1 MKYLLT
7 SGLVLCLFACTPP
20 ASRETSDFQTFI
32 DNFDPSAG
40 RTSNDLDADSY
51 LDELAWF
58 DRQLAILEQFDTSRM
73 TFEENIDWQ
82 FAYSILKGR
91 KIRQSHNQRW
101 KMDPR
106 IYMRFRTI
114 ANIIGEPGDP
124 NDKLDRLKEK
134 LDLVPLQLANGERQL
149 EIYVP
154 RFQELSLFMANN
166 AIVLF
171 ENEIPS
177 FNAGLEKSYELDDM
191 VSKAREALGS
201 FIDFLENELPTK
213 PEGDFAMGK
222 NTYNQM
228 LSDEFLLDYSDETLW
243 EFGKVQF
250 AITVTELETLA
261 REIDNKKTWQELAI
275 EIKNEFPDPYDM
287 IAAHQLWVDSAKSHI
302 LNNNLIP
309 IPWNEQVRVVPRAQ
323 YLRKTSYYGNFSRAR
338 GKDEDSIYT
347 ARWMINPFED
357 RWDTQTKQEYL
368 VEHDWG
374 VIIVTAPHEAYG
386 GHHVQGLYQMH
397 NPRKIRRENGLSLF
411 SEGWGLYNEQL
422 MSETGFFPN
431 KRIHLRQLQ
440 LRLWRNARV
449 IYDVG
454 IHTGKMSY
462 EDAISLMTDEVGFLR
477 WAAQLE
483 IDAASARPGYFIGY
497 FIGMKEIMKMREQY
511 QQKMGNDFTLSDF
524 HKNILEIGNMP
535 PKLMAKVLLSD

>member
-1 MKYLLT
+1 
-7 SGLVLCLFACTPP
+7 
-20 ASRETSDFQTFI
+20 
-32 DNFDPSAG
+32 
-40 RTSNDLDADSY
+40 
-51 LDELAWF
+51 
-58 DRQLAILEQFDTSRM
+58 
-73 TFEENIDWQ
+73 
-82 FAYSILKGR
+82 
-91 KIRQSHNQRW
+91 
-101 KMDPR
+101 MDPR